1 MADLVGNCIVAQS
14 GGPTAVINA
23 SIAGV
28 IEEAYKHEQIEEVY
42 GAQNGILGVLNEQI
56 IDLSEEKNSTI
67 KGLLYTPAAALGS
80 CRHKLSFGSKDPAKV
95 AEAQRDCE
103 RILEVFKAH
112 NIRYFF
118 YAGGNDSMDTADK
131 VSKLAQQQGYDLRV
145 VGVPK
150 TVDNDLPFTD
160 HCPGYGSVIK
170 YLSTA
175 VMEASRDTEAMCSQP
190 TCSLI
195 EVMGRH
201 AGWIA
206 AGTVLAK
213 RTDEDGPHIILLPE
227 VPFTQE
233 TFIAEVKETIAKY
246 GRCVIVVGEGLCGPD
261 GKLISF
267 MAGKFSKDAF
277 GHTQLGG
284 AAESIRGIVEE
295 EVHVKCRTAK
305 LGVIQRA
312 AAHCASKTDRDNAYM
327 SGARAVQLAVE
338 GKTDVMVILTRE
350 GSGENIKYG
359 TGTAG
364 LSDVANN
371 EKMLPRDWINEAG
384 TLPNE
389 KFIEYARPLIL
400 GEISIPHEGGL
411 PKYARLE
418 KHLIEKKCPEYGAK

>member
-1 MADLVGNCIVAQS
+1 VAQS

-23 SIAGV
+23 SVAGV
-28 IEEAYKHEQIEEVY
+28 IEEAFKHEQIEEVY
-42 GAQNGILGVLNEQI
+42 GALNGVLGVLNEQI
-56 IDLSEEKNSTI
+56 MDLGEEKNSTI

-80 CRHKLSFGSKDPAKV
+80 CRHKLAFGSKDAAKA

-118 YAGGNDSMDTADK
+118 YVGGNDSMDTADK
-131 VSKLAQQQGYDLRV
+131 VNKLAQEQGYELRV
-145 VGVPK
+145 IGVPK
-150 TVDNDLPFTD
+150 TIDNDLPFTD

-175 VMEASRDTEAMCSQP
+175 VMEASRDTEAMCSNP
-190 TCSLI
+190 TCNLI

-213 RTDEDGPHIILLPE
+213 RQPADAPHIILLPE

-233 TFIAEVKETIAKY
+233 AFVAEVKEVVARHN
-246 GRCVIVVGEGLCGPD
+246 RCVIVVGEGLHGPD

-267 MAGKFSKDAF
+267 MDGKFVKDAF

-284 AAESIRGIVEE
+284 AAESIRGIIEKE
-295 EVHVKCRTAK
+295 AGVKCRTAK
-305 LGVIQRA
+305 IGVIQRSA
-312 AAHCASKTDRDNAYM
+312 SHCASKTDRDNAYM
-327 SGARAVQLAVE
+327 AGARAVQLAV
-338 GKTDVMVILTRE
+338 GGQTDVMVVLTRE
-350 GSGENIKYG
+350 GAGESVKFG
-359 TGTAG
+359 TGTASLAG
-364 LSDVANN
+364 IANN
-371 EKMLPRDWINEAG
+371 EKLLPRDWINERG

-400 GEISIPHEGGL
+400 GEVTPPFEGGL
-411 PKYARLE
+411 PKYVRLE
-418 KHLIEKKCPEYGAK
+418 KRFIEKKCGDYGAQ

>member
-23 SIAGV
+23 SVAGV

-42 GAQNGILGVLNEQI
+42 GALNGILGVLNEQI
-56 IDLSEEKNSTI
+56 MDLSEEKNSTI

-80 CRHKLSFGSKDPAKV
+80 CRHKLAFGSKDAAKA

-103 RILEVFKAH
+103 RVLEVFKAH

-118 YAGGNDSMDTADK
+118 YVGGNDSMDTADK
-131 VSKLAQQQGYDLRV
+131 VNKLAQAQGYELRV

-150 TVDNDLPFTD
+150 TIDNDLPFTD

-175 VMEASRDTEAMCSQP
+175 VMEASRDTEAMCSNP
-190 TCSLI
+190 TCNLI

-213 RTDEDGPHIILLPE
+213 RSEEDGPHIILLPE

-233 TFIAEVKETIAKY
+233 TFVAEVKEVVARHN
-246 GRCVIVVGEGLCGPD
+246 RCVIVVGEGLHGPD

-267 MAGKFSKDAF
+267 MDGKFVKDAF

-284 AAESIRGIVEE
+284 AAESIRSIIEKEAG
-295 EVHVKCRTAK
+295 VKCRTAK
-305 LGVIQRA
+305 LGVIQRSA
-312 AAHCASKTDRDNAYM
+312 SHSASKTDRDNAYM
-327 SGARAVQLAVE
+327 AGARAVQLAVE
-338 GKTDVMVILTRE
+338 GQTDVMVTFTRE
-350 GSGENIKYG
+350 GSGDGVKFG
-359 TGTAG
+359 TGTAP
-364 LSDVANN
+364 LAEIANN
-371 EKMLPRDWINEAG
+371 EKLLPRDWINERG

-389 KFIEYARPLIL
+389 KFIEYARPLIQ
-400 GEISIPHEGGL
+400 GEVTSPMEGGL
-411 PKYARLE
+411 PKYVRLE
-418 KHLIEKKCPEYGAK
+418 KHLVEKKCGEYGAK

>member
-28 IEEAYKHEQIEEVY
+28 IEEAFKHEQIEEVY
-42 GAQNGILGVLNEQI
+42 GALNGILGVLNEQI
-56 IDLSEEKNSTI
+56 INLGDEKNSTI

-80 CRHKLSFGSKDPAKV
+80 CRHKLAFDSKDAAKA

-103 RILEVFKAH
+103 RILEVFKAQ

-118 YAGGNDSMDTADK
+118 YIGGNDSMDTADK
-131 VSKLAQQQGYDLRV
+131 VNKLAKEQGYDLRV

-150 TVDNDLPFTD
+150 TIDNDLPFTD

-175 VMEASRDTEAMCSQP
+175 VMEASRDTEAMCSNP
-190 TCSLI
+190 TCNLI

-213 RTDEDGPHIILLPE
+213 RSEEDGPHIILLPE
-227 VPFTQE
+227 VPFVQE
-233 TFIAEVKETIAKY
+233 AFVAEVKEVVAKY
-246 GRCVIVVGEGLCGPD
+246 NRCVVVVGEGLLGPD
-261 GKLISF
+261 GKLINF
-267 MAGKFSKDAF
+267 MDGKFVKDAF

-284 AAESIRGIVEE
+284 AAESIRSIIEKEAG
-295 EVHVKCRTAK
+295 VKCRTAK
-305 LGVIQRA
+305 IGVIQRSA
-312 AAHCASKTDRDNAYM
+312 SHCASKTDRDNAYM
-327 SGARAVQLAVE
+327 AGARAVQLAVE
-338 GKTDVMVILTRE
+338 GQTDVMVTLTRE
-350 GSGENIKYG
+350 GAGDSVKFGAG
-359 TGTAG
+359 TTPLAEI
-364 LSDVANN
+364 ANN
-371 EKMLPRDWINEAG
+371 EKRVPRDWLNEKG

-389 KFIEYARPLIL
+389 KFIEYARPLIQ
-400 GEISIPHEGGL
+400 GEVTPPMEGGL
-411 PKYARLE
+411 PKYVRLE
-418 KHLIEKKCPEYGAK
+418 KQLIEKKCGEYGAK

>member
-1 MADLVGNCIVAQS
+1 MHGIV
-14 GGPTAVINA
+14 
-23 SIAGV
+23 
-28 IEEAYKHEQIEEVY
+28 
-42 GAQNGILGVLNEQI
+42 GVLNENI
-56 IDLSEEKNSTI
+56 IDLSEEKNSAI

-80 CRHKLSFGSKDPAKV
+80 CRHKLAFGSKDPAK
-95 AEAQRDCE
+95 AAQAQRDCE

-131 VSKLAQQQGYDLRV
+131 VSKLAQQQGYELRV
-145 VGVPK
+145 FGVPK
-150 TVDNDLPFTD
+150 TIDNDLPFTD

-175 VMEASRDTEAMCSQP
+175 VMEASRDTEAMCSEP
-190 TCSLI
+190 TCSLV
-195 EVMGRH
+195 EVMGRN

-213 RTDEDGPHIILLPE
+213 RTEEDGPHIILLPE

-233 TFIAEVKETIAKY
+233 TFIAEVKATIAKY
-246 GRCVIVVGEGLCGPD
+246 NRCVIVVGEGLRGPD
-261 GKLISF
+261 GKLLSF
-267 MAGKFSKDAF
+267 MAGKFAKDAF

-284 AAESIRGIVEE
+284 AAESIRGIIEE

-312 AAHCASKTDRDNAYM
+312 ASHCASKTDRDNAYT

-338 GKTDVMVILTRE
+338 GQSDLMVTLTRE
-350 GSGENIKYG
+350 GAGESLKFG
-359 TGTAG
+359 TGTAP
-364 LSDVANN
+364 LAEVANS
-371 EKMLPRDWINEAG
+371 EKMLPREWINEAG

-389 KFIEYARPLIL
+389 KFIEYARPLIM
-400 GEISIPHEGGL
+400 GEVAIPHEGGL
-411 PKYARLE
+411 PKYTRLE
-418 KHLIEKKCPEYGAK
+418 KHFIEKKCAAYGAK